1 MMLPENTDI
10 LAFAYSDWNASWS
23 TPQQLMS
30 RLAPQHRVLYVDQPR
45 SMFYNL
51 RPRDPQGA
59 GIWNGSRMQEVS
71 DNLFV
76 FHPRHSFL
84 PLGFL
89 PPAIALKN
97 YKINGFI
104 LAHLLMRCMKS
115 LGMKNPI
122 IWNFSV
128 LHGGAIIHIPHRLSL
143 YDLCDEWVSYIPQA
157 WGRATASL
165 IEDNLCRQADLV
177 FTGTAF
183 SREKRKHLNPEMHVV
198 AHAADYHLFSKAQLD
213 STAIA
218 NELQNL
224 PRPVIG
230 SIGVLDPAR
239 FDTELIVYLA
249 KAHPEWSIVLVG
261 PARSEMDCAPLR
273 RIPNIYLLGNRPIPE
288 LPYYLKGMDVTLIP
302 YALNEATM
310 GIYPLKLQ
318 EYLAAGKPVVAPP
331 LPALL
336 EYEDVVCLAAD
347 HVAFERKII
356 QSLTEDSAEAIAR
369 RQSVAY
375 ENSWEKR
382 LETKCE
388 HISRVVRMK
397 EQSVTHGNKE
407 SGLNEQS

>member
-1 MMLPENTDI
+1 MMLPEKTDI

-51 RPRDPQGA
+51 RPRDSQGA
-59 GIWNGSRMQEVS
+59 GIWSGSRLQEVS

-104 LAHLLMRCMKS
+104 LAYLLQRCIKH
-115 LGMKNPI
+115 LGMKNPL

-128 LHGGAIIHIPHRLSL
+128 LHGGAIKHLPRCLTL
-143 YDLCDEWVSYIPQA
+143 YDLCDEWVSYIPQS
-157 WGRATASL
+157 WGRATASR

-177 FTGTAF
+177 FTGTEF
-183 SREKRKHLNPEMHVV
+183 SREKRRHLNPEMHVV
-198 AHAADYHLFSKAQLD
+198 PHAADYNLFSKAQLE
-213 STAIA
+213 STEIA
-218 NELQNL
+218 EELKSL

-239 FDTELIVYLA
+239 FDTELMVYLA

-261 PARSEMDCAPLR
+261 PARNEMDCMPLR
-273 RIPNIYLLGNRPIPE
+273 RIPNIYLLGNRPISE
-288 LPYYLKGMDVTLIP
+288 LPSYLKGMDVTLIP
-302 YALNEATM
+302 YALNEATK
-310 GIYPLKLQ
+310 GIYPLKLH
-318 EYLAAGKPVVAPP
+318 EYLAAGKIVLAPP

-336 EYEDVVCLAAD
+336 EYEEVVYLAAD
-347 HVAFERKII
+347 HVEFERKII
-356 QSLTEDSAEAIAR
+356 QSLEEDSAEAIAR
-369 RQSVAY
+369 RQAVAR

-382 LETKCE
+382 LEAKCA
-388 HISRVVRMK
+388 HISRMIRLK
-397 EQSVTHGNKE
+397 EQTVTHGNEE
-407 SGLNEQS
+407 SRLNEQS